1 MTLPWDVEQN
11 AGNVLTEGVLA
22 GSCDDIQSNEK
33 VMVFFQYL
41 NAVPAD
47 KDSLHV
53 QH

>member
-1 MTLPWDVEQN
+1 MWSKMRGML
-11 AGNVLTEGVLA
+11 VLTEGVLA

-33 VMVFFQYL
+33 VMIFFQYL